1 MKDEKRSC
9 PYAGKCGA
17 CQTLNLDYESELSM
31 KMKRLIPLLGRFGH
45 VDEILGAENPIHY
58 RNKAQYL
65 FSFNGGRINF
75 GLYRASDGGIVHVE
89 RCLMED
95 PELYSLAR
103 CVRRLL
109 EDFGVKVW
117 DGRRGSL
124 RHVLARKGF
133 STGELLCALV
143 TRDGVTDG
151 VRSLAKELVKRFPKL
166 VSVSVIVN
174 DSDIPLWTE
183 GEEYVLHGEGAFTD
197 ELCGLTFRVPTTA
210 FYQINPA
217 QTEKLYEIAAEL
229 AGIGSEDRV
238 LDAFCGIGT
247 VGITAAKNGCASL
260 EGFDVSPD
268 AIRAAG
274 ENARANGVKKSHYQV
289 RKDASFLV
297 GAGKFDVI
305 FADPPRAGCSRSFLE
320 AVKNAAPDRFVYIS
334 CNPDTLA
341 RDLAILKP
349 AFQVKKIRPV
359 DLFPGTEHV
368 ETVAALTR
376 ARVGK

>member
-109 EDFGVKVW
+109 DDFGVKVW

-151 VRSLAKELVKRFPKL
+151 VRALAKELVKRFPKL
-166 VSVSVIVN
+166 ASVSVIVN

-197 ELCGLTFRVPTTA
+197 KLCGLTFRVPTKA

-229 AGIGSEDRV
+229 AGIGREDRV

-274 ENARANGVKKSHYQV
+274 ENARANGVKKAHYQV

-320 AVKNAAPDRFVYIS
+320 AVKNAAPDRFIYIS

-349 AFQVKKIRPV
+349 AFQVKKIRPI

-368 ETVAALTR
+368 ESVVKLAR
-376 ARVGK
+376 AGS